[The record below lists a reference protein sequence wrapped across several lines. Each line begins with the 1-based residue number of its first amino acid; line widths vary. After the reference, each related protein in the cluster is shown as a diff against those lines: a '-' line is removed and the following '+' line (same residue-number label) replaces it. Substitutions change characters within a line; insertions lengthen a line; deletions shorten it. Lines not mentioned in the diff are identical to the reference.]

1 VWCGRS
7 IEAELRI
14 LVVSQYFWPENF
26 RINDLVKE
34 WLQRDHQ
41 VTVLT
46 GIPNYPAGKV
56 FDAYREQPT
65 AFAHYEGAKVIRVPM
80 LPRGTGGLRLIL
92 NYLSFVLGGVLWGS
106 WHLREI
112 KPDVI
117 FVFEPSPVTVG
128 LPAVWLGQVKKAP
141 VVFWALDLWPET
153 LAAVGVV
160 RSRRLLGWVGSM
172 VRFIYN
178 RCTLV
183 LGQSRGF
190 LENIARYCDHKDKIR
205 YFPSWAE
212 DVFEDDEAEHAPEVP
227 EMADGF
233 TVVFAG
239 NIGEAQDMPAVL
251 DAVERL
257 KENTAIRWVIVGDG
271 RKSDWLQSEVTRRG
285 LHGQVLLPG
294 RFPVE
299 RMPSFYAHAD
309 ALLVSLKSDPAFSMT
324 IPGKVQSYLIAGVP
338 LLGMLNG
345 EGAAVIREARAG
357 LTCDASDSSGLAQAV
372 LKLMAMSPEERKQLG
387 VNGKKYTQQE
397 FGRAQLM
404 DRLEALLIEAVNIN
418 KANLCKMKR

>member
-1 VWCGRS
+1 M
-7 IEAELRI
+7 RI

-26 RINDLVKE
+26 RVNDLVKE
-34 WLQRDHQ
+34 WVQRGHQ

-56 FDAYREQPT
+56 FDAYRDQPSD
-65 AFAHYEGAKVIRVPM
+65 FASFEGAEVVRVPM
-80 LPRGTGGLRLIL
+80 LPRDSGGLRLML
-92 NYLSFVLGGVLWGS
+92 NYLSFVVGGGVFGTWR
-106 WHLREI
+106 LRG
-112 KPDVI
+112 KPADVI

-128 LPAVWLGQVKKAP
+128 LPAVWLGKIKKAP

-153 LAAVGVV
+153 LAAIGVV
-160 RSRRLLGWVGSM
+160 RSPRVLGWVGHL
-172 VRFIYN
+172 VRYIYN

-190 LENIARYCDHKDKIR
+190 LGSIARYCDDKAKIR

-212 DVFEDDEAEHAPEVP
+212 DVFMDDSVKPAPEVP
-227 EMADGF
+227 EWTDGF

-251 DAVERL
+251 DAAERL
-257 KENTAIRWVIVGDG
+257 KDNASIRWVIVGDG
-271 RKSDWLQSEVTRRG
+271 RKSDWLQAEVARRG
-285 LHGQVLLPG
+285 LDKQVLLPG

-309 ALLVSLKSDPAFSMT
+309 ALLVSLKRDPVFSMT
-324 IPGKVQSYLIAGVP
+324 IPGKVQSYLMAGIP
-338 LLGMLNG
+338 LLGMLDG
-345 EGAAVIREARAG
+345 EGAAVIRDAQAG
-357 LTCDASDSSGLAQAV
+357 LTCEAGDGAGLAQAV
-372 LKLMAMSPEERKQLG
+372 LALAAMPTAERKQRGL
-387 VNGKKYTQQE
+387 NGRNYAQQE

-404 DRLEALLIEAVNIN
+404 DRLEALLAEAVTIR
-418 KANLCKMKR
+418 KAKA

>member
-1 VWCGRS
+1 M
-7 IEAELRI
+7 RI

-34 WLQRDHQ
+34 WVQRGHE

-46 GIPNYPAGKV
+46 GIPNYPAGEV
-56 FDAYREQPT
+56 FDAYRQQPNS
-65 AFAHYEGAKVIRVPM
+65 FAEYEGAKVFRVPM
-80 LPRGTGGLRLIL
+80 LPRGTGGLRLML
-92 NYLSFVLGGVLWGS
+92 NYLSFVLGGVIWGP
-106 WHLREI
+106 WRLRCLQA
-112 KPDVI
+112 DAI

-128 LPAVWLGQVKKAP
+128 LPAVWLGKIKKAP

-153 LAAVGVV
+153 LAAIGVV
-160 RSRRLLGWVGSM
+160 RSPRVLAWVGNL

-190 LENIARYCDHKDKIR
+190 LGSIAKYCDDKAKIR

-212 DVFEDDEAEHAPEVP
+212 DLFTNSSVQFAPEVP
-227 EMADGF
+227 DLPDTF

-251 DAVERL
+251 DAAERL
-257 KENTAIRWVIVGDG
+257 KENAGIRWVIVGDG
-271 RKSDWLQSEVTRRG
+271 RKSEWLRSEVVRRG
-285 LHGQVLLPG
+285 LDKQVLLVG

-309 ALLVSLKSDPAFSMT
+309 ALLVSLKRDPVFSMT
-324 IPGKVQSYLIAGVP
+324 IPGKVQSYLMAGMP
-338 LLGMLNG
+338 LLGMLDG
-345 EGAAVIREARAG
+345 EGATVIREAQAG
-357 LTCDASDSSGLAQAV
+357 LTCDAGDSECLAEAV
-372 LKLMAMSPEERKQLG
+372 EALAAMPLEERQQLG
-387 VNGKKYTQQE
+387 MNGRRYAEQE
-397 FGRAQLM
+397 FGRTELI
-404 DRLEALLIEAVNIN
+404 DRLETMLAEAVQIN
-418 KANLCKMKR
+418 KAKA